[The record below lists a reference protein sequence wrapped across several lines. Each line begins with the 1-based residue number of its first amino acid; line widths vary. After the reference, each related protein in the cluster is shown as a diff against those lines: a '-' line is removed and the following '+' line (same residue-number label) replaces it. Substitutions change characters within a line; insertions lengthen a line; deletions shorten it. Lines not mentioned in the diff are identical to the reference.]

1 MGSATL
7 PPTGLVGKMWSIE
20 KQSET
25 KIPSEVRLLSISIS
39 RTAQGLSPPL
49 PPCGLLSSLWSLGLG
64 APRALTV
71 ALFLY
76 LPRPSLLLHMW
87 PTS

>member
-39 RTAQGLSPPL
+39 RTAQGCPLLSL
-49 PPCGLLSSLWSLGLG
+49 LAGSSHLFGLLVSGRLE
-64 APRALTV
+64 R
-71 ALFLY
+71 
-76 LPRPSLLLHMW
+76 
-87 PTS
+87 